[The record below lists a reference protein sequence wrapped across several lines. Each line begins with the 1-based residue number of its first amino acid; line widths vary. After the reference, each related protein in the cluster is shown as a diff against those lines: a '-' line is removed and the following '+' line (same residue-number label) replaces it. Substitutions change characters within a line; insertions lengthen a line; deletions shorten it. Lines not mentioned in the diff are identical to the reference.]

1 MSQLSREMRNWVKET
16 AEILVL
22 VVASVLVSAEESNSY
37 IISTIELKIYAFA
50 NMEENSLPDAMHWTR
65 TEVQR
70 T

>member
-1 MSQLSREMRNWVKET
+1 MKET

-50 NMEENSLPDAMHWTR
+50 NMEENSLPDAMH
-65 TEVQR
+65 
-70 T
+70 